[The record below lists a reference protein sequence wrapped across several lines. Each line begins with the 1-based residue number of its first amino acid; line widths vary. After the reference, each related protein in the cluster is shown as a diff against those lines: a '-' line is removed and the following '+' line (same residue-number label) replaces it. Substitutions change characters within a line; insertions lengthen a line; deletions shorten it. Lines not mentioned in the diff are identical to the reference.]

1 MSWAR
6 SPSLPLIGLASKPS
20 EPVGTRKHV
29 IPRAPSP
36 PVREK
41 TSASPA
47 QVPSVMKIFE
57 PEISQSPPSR
67 SARVVRLAGSEPD
80 PGSVSA

>member
-1 MSWAR
+1 M
-6 SPSLPLIGLASKPS
+6 PLIWCAEKPVVA
-20 EPVGTRKHV
+20 VGTRKQV
-29 IPRAPSP
+29 IDS
-36 PVREK
+36 PVRAK

-57 PEISQSPPSR
+57 PEITQPSPSR
-67 SARVVRLAGSEPD
+67 SARVAMLPGSDPA